1 MRVIQ
6 NERTACFQ
14 DIFALPLEFLSH
26 RLMLNEQNGEVVGK
40 SDLELRARFRYMK
53 LSNDRIDV
61 GRNRHQAR

>member
-26 RLMLNEQNGEVVGK
+26 RLMLNEQNGEVVEK
-40 SDLELRARFRYMK
+40 KRLRITRTLHLKWIITLQLPSAT
-53 LSNDRIDV
+53 
-61 GRNRHQAR
+61 